1 MKRIIALIRK
11 NLTMLTCEHEFSM
24 WTYVGEL
31 YTFEC
36 EKCKLMC
43 KVDNRE
49 SRKKCIDDPKL
60 NEKG

>member
-1 MKRIIALIRK
+1 
-11 NLTMLTCEHEFSM
+11 M

-31 YTFEC
+31 YTFES

-49 SRKKCIDDPKL
+49 FRKKCIDDPKL
-60 NEKG
+60 HEKG